1 MFTTLRNAW
10 KVPDIRKKMLY
21 TVMMLLVYRIGAHVP
36 VPGVDA
42 TKVASLINS
51 STIGQFLDLFS
62 GGLSNFSLFSLG
74 IQPYITAQIIVQLL
88 TMAIPALERMQKEG
102 PEGRKKL
109 ASITRYAGVGLG
121 LVQSIS
127 FLLVWVQKNVQ
138 QPDGSMTN
146 ALIPTGTPVI
156 LTQITIVMCLTAG
169 TALIM
174 WIGEKITENGVG
186 NGVSL
191 LIYISIISRLPSAS
205 ATLIR
210 NAGMEGSGVTY
221 FTGIIVLIAAVLIIT
236 GITFIDLGER
246 RIPVQYAKRVIGRK
260 VYGGQS
266 THIPMKINQSGVLP
280 LIFAVTLVQFPA
292 MIAGLIGGKE
302 SEASF
307 NAVMGSDK
315 PLYLIIYALL
325 IFFFTFFYSQ
335 VSFNT
340 VDIAKNMQQNGG
352 FIPGI
357 RAGKPTSDYLQKI
370 LVRVT
375 LFAAIFLALVATL
388 PMGLSALA
396 GFQIGFGATSLLI
409 MVNVALETTRQ
420 LESHLMMRHYKG
432 FLK

>member
-1 MFTTLRNAW
+1 MFSTLRNAW

-21 TVMMLLVYRIGAHVP
+21 TVMMLLVYRVGAHVP
-36 VPGVDA
+36 VPGIDA
-42 TKVASLINS
+42 SIVGKTVGAS
-51 STIGQFLDLFS
+51 TFGQFLNLFS
-62 GGLSNFSLFSLG
+62 GGLSNFSLFALG
-74 IQPYITAQIIVQLL
+74 ITPYITAQIIVQLL
-88 TMAIPALERMQKEG
+88 TMAIPPLERMQKEG

-121 LVQSIS
+121 LVQAIS
-127 FLLVWVQKNVQ
+127 MMLWFGNSAIIK
-138 QPDGSMTN
+138 
-146 ALIPTGTPVI
+146 TGTPVI

-191 LIYISIISRLPSAS
+191 LIYISIISSIPSAGAQLIAS
-205 ATLIR
+205 AGI
-210 NAGMEGSGVTY
+210 EGSGTTY
-221 FTGIIVLIAAVLIIT
+221 FTPVILLVAAVAVIT
-236 GITFIDLGER
+236 AITFIDMGER

-260 VYGGQS
+260 IYGGQS

-280 LIFAVTLVQFPA
+280 LIFAMTLLQFPQ
-292 MIAGLIGGKE
+292 MIVQLINGSDTAKNAAYE
-302 SEASF
+302 
-307 NAVMGSDK
+307 AVMG
-315 PLYLIIYALL
+315 PNTILYILLNALL

-340 VDIAKNMQQNGG
+340 TDIAKNMQQNGG

-357 RAGKPTSDYLQKI
+357 RAGKSTTEYLQKI
-370 LVRVT
+370 LIRIT
-375 LFAAIFLALVATL
+375 LFGAIFLAIIATV
-388 PMGLSALA
+388 PMGLSAIAKFPL
-396 GFQIGFGATSLLI
+396 GFGATSLLI
-409 MVNVALETTRQ
+409 MVNVALETTKQ

>member
-1 MFTTLRNAW
+1 MFSTLRNAW

-21 TVMMLLVYRIGAHVP
+21 TVMMLLVYRVGAHVP
-36 VPGVDA
+36 VPGIDA
-42 TKVASLINS
+42 AIVGETIGAS
-51 STIGQFLDLFS
+51 TFGQFLNLFS
-62 GGLSNFSLFSLG
+62 GGLSNFSLFALG
-74 IQPYITAQIIVQLL
+74 ITPYITAQIIVQLL

-121 LVQSIS
+121 LVQAIS
-127 FLLVWVQKNVQ
+127 MMLWFGNRAIIK
-138 QPDGSMTN
+138 
-146 ALIPTGTPVI
+146 TGTPLI

-191 LIYISIISRLPSAS
+191 LIYISIISAIPGAGARLIA
-205 ATLIR
+205 A
-210 NAGMEGSGVTY
+210 AGVEGSGTTY
-221 FTGIIVLIAAVLIIT
+221 FTPVILLIAAIAVIVA
-236 GITFIDLGER
+236 ITFIDMGER

-260 VYGGQS
+260 IYGGQS

-280 LIFAVTLVQFPA
+280 LIFAMTLLQFPQ
-292 MIAGLIGGKE
+292 MIAQLINGAD
-302 SEASF
+302 EAK
-307 NAVMGSDK
+307 NAAYEAVMG
-315 PLYLIIYALL
+315 PNTVLYIVLNALL

-340 VDIAKNMQQNGG
+340 VEIAKNMQQNGG

-357 RAGKPTSDYLQKI
+357 RAGKSTTEYLQKI
-370 LVRVT
+370 LMRIT
-375 LFAAIFLALVATL
+375 FFGAIFLALIAAV
-388 PMGLSALA
+388 PMGLSAIAKFSL
-396 GFQIGFGATSLLI
+396 GFGATSLLI
-409 MVNVALETTRQ
+409 MVNVALETTKQ